1 MRLMQPDG
9 RVGHAQLRIGSAGI
23 MLADEFPEYGNVGPA
38 HPRGHPRLAA
48 PGRARRR
55 CHRRG
60 RGRGRRTVEREVS
73 LEFYGSR
80 SGTIIDPFGHRWNV
94 QTPVE
99 DVPVEELQRRL
110 DALSAED

>member
-9 RVGHAQLRIGSAGI
+9 RVGHAQLRIGSGGI
-23 MLADEFPEYGNVGPA
+23 MLADEFPEYDNVGPRTLGGTPVSLHLVVPDVDA
-38 HPRGHPRLAA
+38 TVAA
-48 PGRARRR
+48 AVAAGA
-55 CHRRG
+55 
-60 RGRGRRTVEREVS
+60 TIEREVS

-99 DVPVEELQRRL
+99 EVPVEELQRRL
-110 DALSAED
+110 DELSAED